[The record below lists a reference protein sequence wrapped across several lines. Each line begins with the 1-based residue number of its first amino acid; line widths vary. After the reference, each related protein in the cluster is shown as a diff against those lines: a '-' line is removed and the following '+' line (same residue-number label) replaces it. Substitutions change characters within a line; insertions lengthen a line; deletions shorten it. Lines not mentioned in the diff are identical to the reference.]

1 MKDNNKDNNSEMSKK
16 TKDDIQAI
24 KDDMKDIAKRISSM
38 KGDAL
43 SMLSDNSEDL
53 ISSMSDMKDKILGQ
67 SRGTISGMCS
77 CIEKNP
83 MKSAIYS
90 FGAGVVLTM
99 LLRK

>member
-1 MKDNNKDNNSEMSKK
+1 MKDNNKDNNEMTKRA
-16 TKDDIQAI
+16 KDDIQAI
-24 KDDMKDIAKRISSM
+24 KDDMKDIAKRVSNM

-43 SMLSDNSEDL
+43 NMLYDNSEDL
-53 ISSMSDMKDKILGQ
+53 MSNMSDMKDKILGS
-67 SRGTISGMCS
+67 SRGSISGMCS

-90 FGAGVVLTM
+90 FGAGVVLAM

>member
-1 MKDNNKDNNSEMSKK
+1 MKDNNEIYKK

-24 KDDMKDIAKRISSM
+24 KDDMKDIARRVSNM

-43 SMLSDNSEDL
+43 DALYENSDELMSN
-53 ISSMSDMKDKILGQ
+53 MSDMKDKILGS
-67 SRGTISGMCS
+67 SRGSISNMCS

-83 MKSAIYS
+83 MKSAIYC
-90 FGAGVVLTM
+90 FGAGVILTM

>member
-1 MKDNNKDNNSEMSKK
+1 MKDNHEISKK

-24 KDDMKDIAKRISSM
+24 KDDMKDIAKRVSNM

-43 SMLSDNSEDL
+43 DMLYDNSDDL
-53 ISSMSDMKDKILGQ
+53 MSSMRDMKDKILGQ
-67 SRGTISGMCS
+67 SRGSIGNMCS

-83 MKSAIYS
+83 MKSAIYC
-90 FGAGVVLTM
+90 FGAGVILTM

>member
-1 MKDNNKDNNSEMSKK
+1 MKDNNKDNNEMSKRA
-16 TKDDIQAI
+16 KDDIQAI
-24 KDDMKDIAKRISSM
+24 KDDMKDIAKRVSNM

-43 SMLSDNSEDL
+43 NMLYDNSEDL
-53 ISSMSDMKDKILGQ
+53 MSNMSDMKDKILGS
-67 SRGTISGMCS
+67 SRGSISGMCS

-90 FGAGVVLTM
+90 FGAGVVLAM

>member
-1 MKDNNKDNNSEMSKK
+1 MKDNNKDNNEMSKRA
-16 TKDDIQAI
+16 KDDIQAI
-24 KDDMKDIAKRISSM
+24 KDDMKDIAKRVSNM

-43 SMLSDNSEDL
+43 NMLYDNSEEL
-53 ISSMSDMKDKILGQ
+53 MSNMSDMKDKILGS
-67 SRGTISGMCS
+67 SRGSISSMCS

-90 FGAGVVLTM
+90 FGAGVVLAM